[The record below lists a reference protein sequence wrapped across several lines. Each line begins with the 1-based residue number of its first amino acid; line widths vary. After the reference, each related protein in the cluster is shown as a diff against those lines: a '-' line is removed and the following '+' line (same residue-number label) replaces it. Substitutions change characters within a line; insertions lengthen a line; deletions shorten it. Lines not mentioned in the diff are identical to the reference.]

1 MNRASVALLLVYCGL
16 CSAFFEFLK
25 SAVSGGSSST
35 SPPALQTPQSYSIE
49 ADRLRGV
56 PEQLYSKYSQEPF
69 LCDNDK
75 RRILGSWINDGYCDC
90 SDNSDEPGTSA
101 CTRGTFSC
109 LNKGYKGV
117 TIPSSR
123 VDDSVCDCCDGSDEG
138 VYIKCT
144 NRCDEMAEN
153 EKAAQAK
160 LIKAF
165 KSGNELRHKW
175 SNEIKEKLERE
186 VNADSTS
193 TTNSVSEESLKAE
206 ISRLEES
213 IKEQESII
221 SNKEKQV
228 EKEVKNKIS
237 KLLKFTSYDDA
248 GNPNNKDYTYIAG
261 FLSSLSQTLNIDEF
275 QLSNYLSDPPSSSSS
290 SSSSSSLSNHG
301 EEERGSYEDD
311 YDISTTVD
319 GSPEAASIAVDTT
332 TTTATDSTNDN
343 NKDLSDTCDLVE
355 ITGNSNLRVLCDV
368 TNKRASIMNMIYSIL
383 KENHPYY
390 ETMLISGYYKLHNS
404 FIGAD
409 IFTKN
414 QISSFG
420 VDSCPVEFEKLQS
433 GSYCEMKELIKDLV
447 NAMEHIVIN
456 DDTSIALQLLKDQ
469 KSAIQDQLNAI
480 YNAEATAKQAK
491 EQLEKYENKLQFLAM
506 KGQCFDANDGKFS
519 YSLCVLE
526 SVKQKELHG
535 HNTVTL
541 GDYNSIEESNDHGF
555 SYKMKFTN
563 GQHCHAFGPRS
574 AEVTVVCGEENV
586 LKSANEPST
595 CFYTLVFESPAAC
608 TDQFAT
614 ANNLLL

>member
-1 MNRASVALLLVYCGL
+1 MKKASVALLLVYCGL

-25 SAVSGGSSST
+25 SAVSGGSGASST
-35 SPPALQTPQSYSIE
+35 SGPTVHTPQTYSLE

-56 PEQLYSKYSQEPF
+56 PEQLHSKFSQEPF

-75 RRILGSWINDGYCDC
+75 RRISGSWINDGYCDC

-109 LNKGYKGV
+109 LNKGYKVV
-117 TIPSSR
+117 TLVSSR
-123 VDDSVCDCCDGSDEG
+123 VDDGVCDCCDGSDEG
-138 VYIKCT
+138 IYMKCA

-153 EKAAQAK
+153 EKAATAK

-165 KSGNELRHKW
+165 KNGNELRQKW

-186 VNADSTS
+186 ANADKASAS
-193 TTNSVSEESLKAE
+193 NSVSEESLKAE
-206 ISRLEES
+206 MNHLEES
-213 IKEQESII
+213 IKEKETILST
-221 SNKEKQV
+221 KEKQV
-228 EKEVKNKIS
+228 EKDLKNKIN
-237 KLLKFTSYDDA
+237 KLLKFTSYDDN
-248 GNPNNKDYTYIAG
+248 GNQNNQDYNYIAG

-290 SSSSSSLSNHG
+290 SSSSSNHG
-301 EEERGSYEDD
+301 EDERGSYEDD
-311 YDISTTVD
+311 YDIATTKD
-319 GSPEAASIAVDTT
+319 GTPEASSVHIETIP
-332 TTTATDSTNDN
+332 TTATDTASDN

-355 ITGNSNLRVLCDV
+355 MTGNSNLRVLCDV
-368 TNKRASIMNMIYSIL
+368 TNKRGSIINMIYSII
-383 KENHPYY
+383 KEFHPYY
-390 ETMLISGYYKLHNS
+390 EIMLISGYYKLHNS
-404 FIGAD
+404 FHGAD
-409 IFTKN
+409 TFTKN

-447 NAMEHIVIN
+447 NAMEKVVIN

-469 KSAIQDQLNAI
+469 KSTIQDQLNTI
-480 YNAEATAKQAK
+480 YNAEATSKQAI

-519 YSLCVLE
+519 YTLCVLD

-608 TDQFAT
+608 TERFAT
-614 ANNLLL
+614 ANSLLL